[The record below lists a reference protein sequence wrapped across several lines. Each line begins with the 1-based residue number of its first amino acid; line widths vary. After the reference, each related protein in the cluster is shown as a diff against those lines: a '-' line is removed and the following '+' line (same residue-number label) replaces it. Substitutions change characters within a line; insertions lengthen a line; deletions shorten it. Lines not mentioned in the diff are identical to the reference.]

1 MSWSYQLP
9 VRSPVE
15 PGTILRGLRDRHRVE
30 AVEVLSREL
39 AVEYGARFVVPTA
52 SGTVALTLA
61 IARSTDAGSPTVAL
75 PAWGCPDLATA
86 ALGAGARVRLYDL
99 DPTSLA
105 PDPTSFR
112 IAAQG
117 ADAAV
122 VAHFYG
128 VPVDH
133 RPLLPILGATG
144 TLLVDDAAQGVGAWL
159 GGRPVGAA
167 GDLGVLSFGRGK
179 GRTGGRGGALL
190 AFSARA
196 AERATGLGLARPGSG
211 SSWKDAAM
219 LLALWALGRPAL
231 YRAPASIPWLHLGET
246 LFHPPP
252 PLMAMSPFAAAVV
265 RAGASAVEEESA
277 ARREAGRWWLERLT
291 DAPGIETVR
300 PPADAEPGWLRFPLL
315 VPAARVPE
323 FRSAGMRRRGV
334 MPGYPRLLAELPG
347 FAQSIDAAGPGR
359 WPGAHQ
365 LAERLFT
372 LPVHGL
378 VSPRERSRLL
388 DLVLGQH
395 RQGRPPA
402 GSPAAGPPGGGR

>member
-1 MSWSYQLP
+1 MTWRYQLP

-15 PGTILRGLRDRHRVE
+15 PRAILRGLLRRRRVE
-30 AVEVLSREL
+30 EVETLGGEL
-39 AVEYGARFVVPTA
+39 AAEYGARSVVPTS
-52 SGTVALTLA
+52 SGTAALTLA
-61 IARSTDAGSPTVAL
+61 IDRSRHSGSPTVAL

-99 DPTSLA
+99 DPATLA
-105 PDPTSFR
+105 PDPVSFR

-128 VPVDH
+128 VPADH

-144 TLLVDDAAQGVGAWL
+144 TLLVDDAAQGVGASL
-159 GGRPVGAA
+159 AGLPVGAA

-190 AFSARA
+190 ALSARA
-196 AERATGLGLARPGSG
+196 AERVTGLGLNPQGARGP
-211 SSWKDAAM
+211 WKDAAL
-219 LLALWALGRPAL
+219 LLALWALGRPTL
-231 YRAPASIPWLHLGET
+231 YRVPASIPWLHLGET

-265 RAGASAVEEESA
+265 RAGAGAVEEESA
-277 ARREAGRWWLERLT
+277 TRREAGRWWLERLT
-291 DAPGIETVR
+291 EAPGIETVR
-300 PPADAEPGWLRFPLL
+300 PPADAEPGWLRFPVL
-315 VPAARVPE
+315 VPAARVSE
-323 FRSAGMRRRGV
+323 FRSGGMRRRGV
-334 MPGYPRLLAELPG
+334 MPGYPRLLVELPG

-359 WPGAHQ
+359 WPGARL

-395 RQGRPPA
+395 GQGHPPA
-402 GSPAAGPPGGGR
+402 SSPAAGPPGGAR